1 MGNKVIKFGK
11 SEKITANANIPS
23 KDISK
28 VKEVYNDLSMI
39 GKPNIKNKMPR
50 ITDQK
55 YKLFCTLAQ
64 EHPNATKATELVLTE
79 KDREE
84 ILLLYGIDY
93 NQFRIDYDMYLRLG
107 PWATDTNINV
117 RAVQGSLRNIFTWI
131 PGERI
136 LNPEFG
142 SKIRKLLYEGL
153 TDYNVEQIV
162 SEIRHCVSEW
172 EPRVQIQNV
181 INIGTVDDTED
192 NTVHLE
198 VIYTI
203 PGLSEEQYHYS
214 LYGGH

>member
-11 SEKITANANIPS
+11 SENTTADANIPS

-28 VKEVYNDLSMI
+28 VKEVYIDLSMI

-64 EHPNATKATELVLTE
+64 EHPNATKA
-79 KDREE
+79 
-84 ILLLYGIDY
+84 
-93 NQFRIDYDMYLRLG
+93 MYRRLG

-117 RAVQGSLRNIFTWI
+117 RAVQGSLRNIFTWV